1 MVRTLLERTREV
13 NRIIQKS
20 GGHPISFAEM
30 AETLGR
36 NMESNVYILGRKG
49 KVLGYYFLENFYC
62 PIMEGIVK
70 QEAHYPDQYND
81 DLMRVNEALVNIDR
95 GGSCVFDANK
105 ECLLKNKYTT
115 VVPING
121 GGQRLGS
128 LLLSKTGEFD
138 SNDLILAELGATVIG
153 LEILRARIEKVEE
166 TARQKAVV
174 SVAFDTLSYSELEA
188 VEHIFNE
195 LGGTNGLLVASKI
208 ADKVGITRSV
218 IVNALR
224 KLESAGVVEVRSL
237 GMKGTYIRVL
247 NDYLLDELER
257 VQATHKRF

>member
-1 MVRTLLERTREV
+1 MKSLLERTREV
-13 NRIIQKS
+13 NKIIQKAA
-20 GGHPISFAEM
+20 GHPISFADV

-36 NMESNVYILGRKG
+36 NVNSNVYILGRKG

-62 PIMEGIVK
+62 PTMEEVVK
-70 QEAHYPDQYND
+70 QDAHYPDQYND
-81 DLMRVNEALVNIDR
+81 DLMRISETLVNIDR
-95 GGSCVFDANK
+95 AGGCVFGAHKSCFLPD
-105 ECLLKNKYTT
+105 KYTT

-121 GGQRLGS
+121 GGQRLGT

-138 SNDLILAELGATVIG
+138 SDDLVLAELGATVIG
-153 LEILRARIEKVEE
+153 MEILRARIEKVED

-174 SVAFDTLSYSELEA
+174 NIAFDTLSYSELEA

-247 NDYLLDELER
+247 NDYLIEELER
-257 VQATHKRF
+257 IQATHKRY